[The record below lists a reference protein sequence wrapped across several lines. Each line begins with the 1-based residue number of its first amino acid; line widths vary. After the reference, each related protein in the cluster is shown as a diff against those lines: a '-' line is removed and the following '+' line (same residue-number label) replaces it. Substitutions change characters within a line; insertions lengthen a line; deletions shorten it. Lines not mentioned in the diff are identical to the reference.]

1 MRQRKEKRPQRIT
14 HRKLSILLKGSDNME
29 KKPMGGG
36 YVGNIKNTGNQVV
49 EAPVKMPSAKKGGK
63 VVKGKDLR
71 VK

>member
-1 MRQRKEKRPQRIT
+1 MRIARVI
-14 HRKLSILLKGSDNME
+14 KLYAKGSDIMD

-36 YVGNIKNTGNQVV
+36 YVGKIKNTGNQVV

-63 VVKGKDLR
+63 VIKGKDLR

>member
-1 MRQRKEKRPQRIT
+1 M
-14 HRKLSILLKGSDNME
+14 D

-36 YVGNIKNTGNQVV
+36 YVGKIKNTGNQVV

-63 VVKGKDLR
+63 VIKGKDLR

>member
-1 MRQRKEKRPQRIT
+1 
-14 HRKLSILLKGSDNME
+14 ME